1 MKTFTL
7 TDVYGTQH
15 VVTSEMVLVTANDK
29 HLSGWGRAEGKI
41 SKRVVIC
48 ENWTQ
53 ADRVARNMESQGF
66 VYIHERSARLG
77 MPYYS
82 PSRYVV
88 SVNHVNDC
96 PIWNR

>member
-7 TDVYGTQH
+7 VDVCGVSH
-15 VVTSEMVLVTANDK
+15 VVTPEMVLVTAKDK

-41 SKRVVIC
+41 SKRIVIC
-48 ENWTQ
+48 ENWEQ
-53 ADRVARNMESQGF
+53 ADRVAGDMAKMGF

-77 MPYYS
+77 LPYYS

-88 SVNHVNDC
+88 SINHVKDC
-96 PIWNR
+96 PLWN